1 MKRYKKLSDEK
12 LKPPFDADFNK
23 QYKYY
28 QEKER
33 STKLK
38 QSNEFWLNKLYG
50 SEIKYDLSLG
60 QVFYLLELLKK
71 AYNDCS
77 LFIDNPCVECT
88 KDDAD
93 VEKMG
98 IRRLIGKLR
107 EGLDN
112 NLCGDKVEKFW
123 KENLNVPDV
132 NIPDEF
138 YY

>member
-1 MKRYKKLSDEK
+1 MKKYKKLSDEK
-12 LKPPFDADFNK
+12 LKPPFDADFNR

-28 QEKER
+28 CEKER

-60 QVFYLLELLKK
+60 EIFYIIELLKK
-71 AYNDCS
+71 AYNDCDA
-77 LFIDNPCVECT
+77 FMDNPGMEYLEEHHQM
-88 KDDAD
+88 
-93 VEKMG
+93 EKSG
-98 IRRLIGKLR
+98 IWRLIGKLK

-112 NLCGDKVEKFW
+112 NLCGDKVEEFW
-123 KENLNVPDV
+123 KEHINMPAID
-132 NIPDEF
+132 IPDEL

>member
-1 MKRYKKLSDEK
+1 MKKYKKLSDEK
-12 LKPPFDADFNK
+12 LKPPFDADFNR

-28 QEKER
+28 CEKER

-60 QVFYLLELLKK
+60 QVFYILDLLKK
-71 AYNDCS
+71 ALNDCVLS
-77 LFIDNPCVECT
+77 VDNPCMEYI
-88 KDDAD
+88 KDGVDS
-93 VEKMG
+93 EKAG
-98 IRRLIGKLR
+98 INRLIGKLR

-112 NLCGDKVEKFW
+112 NLCGDKVEEFW
-123 KENLNVPDV
+123 KRNINVPDV
-132 NIPDEF
+132 NIPDEL